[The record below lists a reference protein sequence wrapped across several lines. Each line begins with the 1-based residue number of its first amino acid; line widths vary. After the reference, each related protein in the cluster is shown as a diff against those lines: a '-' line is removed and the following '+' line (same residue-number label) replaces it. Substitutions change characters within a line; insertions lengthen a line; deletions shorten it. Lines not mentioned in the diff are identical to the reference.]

1 MCTPPSVCR
10 VQTVTVQTAQSKKFL
25 ATQKY
30 PVNSINALQGFK
42 KNACFHRKWALYS
55 WTDTFT
61 SGRTHLQAEAGM
73 AGGGNELIERQSE
86 VYIECLTTGCQVHCR
101 QSMMQSISPPAS
113 GLKECTRTV
122 QHIMS

>member
-1 MCTPPSVCR
+1 MGTL
-10 VQTVTVQTAQSKKFL
+10 FL
-25 ATQKY
+25 DR
-30 PVNSINALQGFK
+30 
-42 KNACFHRKWALYS
+42 H
-55 WTDTFT
+55 TFT

-86 VYIECLTTGCQVHCR
+86 VYIERLTTGCQVHCR

-122 QHIMS
+122 AHHVLIKVKSSVRESCFQTLKH